1 MHSAS
6 VAQGTRGTALSP
18 RPPCSLLSA
27 QRHDPLWRQAR
38 FERPAGLF
46 GTWGTG
52 NVGGAA
58 IGSDDPT
65 GANRGPEHT
74 VNPTPRAGD
83 VRLPTT

>member
-1 MHSAS
+1 MA
-6 VAQGTRGTALSP
+6 ALQLAV
-18 RPPCSLLSA
+18 RRLAARLLSA
-27 QRHDPLWRQAR
+27 RRNVTIHAGRQAR

-46 GTWGTG
+46 GSWGTG